1 MPKVDLA
8 AGPIHYVDRGDG
20 PPVVLLHGLLMNH
33 RQWDTVLDRLPDGF
47 RYLLPDLPLGA
58 HPEPMR
64 PGVDLSLRG
73 LNQLLADFL
82 AALDLRAVT
91 LVHTDWGGGLFL
103 TAYGLDE
110 RVGRLIVLPC
120 EAFDNFPPGLP
131 GKMAV
136 AASYLPGG
144 IPLALRQLRIRPLRN
159 SPLLF
164 GWMARTPVPD
174 DLVHAWTEPG
184 LRDKRIR
191 RDLLAYTRAGFPRAE
206 LIENTEAL
214 RRFSG
219 DALILWSSAGKVMPR
234 EHGRRLADL
243 IPNATLIEIDDAY
256 VLSMLDRPA
265 AVAAAISAFLTRTP
279 TRAEEPSRGHSPNG
293 ADTHDTTAPRQ

>member
-1 MPKVDLA
+1 MPTADIP
-8 AGPIHYVDRGDG
+8 AGRIHYREHGEG

-33 RQWDTVLDRLPDGF
+33 TVWDQVIGLLPDGF
-47 RYLLPDLPLGA
+47 RYVLPDLPLGA

-64 PGVDLSLRG
+64 PGTDLSMRG
-73 LNQLLADFL
+73 LNQLVADFL
-82 AALDLRAVT
+82 AALDLREVT
-91 LVHTDWGGGLFL
+91 LVHSDWGGALFL

-110 RVGRLIVLPC
+110 RVGRVIVFPC

-131 GKMAV
+131 GKTAIL
-136 AASYLPGG
+136 AAYLPGG
-144 IPLALRQLRIRPLRN
+144 VGLALRQLRVSWLRR

-164 GWMARTPVPD
+164 GWMAKSSIPD

-184 LRDKRIR
+184 LRQPGVRADV
-191 RDLLAYTRAGFPRAE
+191 LAYMRSDFRSLDLVAD
-206 LIENTEAL
+206 TEAL

-219 DALILWSSAGKVMPR
+219 AALILWSSAGKVMPR

-243 IPNATLIEIDDAY
+243 LPHSRLVEIDDAY

-265 AVAAAISAFLTRTP
+265 AVAAAMTEFLT
-279 TRAEEPSRGHSPNG
+279 
-293 ADTHDTTAPRQ
+293 TTDARR